1 MKIEYAVK
9 LPRSVPSKARVYA
22 LAAPRA
28 TTKQLLSLA
37 DALGQ
42 RSAGA
47 ETSRSASHVGAMVG
61 RWSLALHRASGALR
75 LMETDRYGRDGLPE
89 DTPFE
94 LSDRKAT
101 RVAQKFASALKLLPA
116 GEAKVLAV
124 THLRQAGAELKGER
138 SGERLAERWLD
149 AGVVFGRSI
158 DELPVI
164 GPGGMAMV
172 NVAGDGAVVGAR
184 RIWRGLGR
192 GVATVRLQPA
202 EWALRNFEAAVRE
215 RFLGGIRVVKAQL
228 GYLEFG
234 ELDWQAL
241 IEPVYA
247 FAFVAQHADV
257 ASKHVHVMHAGDKA
271 HGKLMGARRFVAG
284 KQTLRKPND

>member
-1 MKIEYAVK
+1 MKIDYAAK
-9 LPRSVPSKARVYA
+9 LPRSVPSKARVYE
-22 LAAPRA
+22 LAPPR
-28 TTKQLLSLA
+28 TTSKQLLGMA

-42 RSAGA
+42 RGLSA
-47 ETSRSASHVGAMVG
+47 ETISSRTSLGAMVG
-61 RWSLALHRASGALR
+61 RWSLAMHRASGALR
-75 LMETDRYGRDGLPE
+75 LMEVDRYGSDGLSA
-89 DTPFE
+89 DMPFE

-101 RVAQKFASALKLLPA
+101 GVAQKFASALRLVPA
-116 GEAKVLAV
+116 GEGKVLAV
-124 THLRQAGAELKGER
+124 THLRQVGAELKGGR
-138 SGERLAERWLD
+138 SGERTPERLLD

-192 GVATVRLQPA
+192 GVATVKLQPA
-202 EWALRNFEAAVRE
+202 DWALRTFEAVVRE
-215 RFLGGIRVVKAQL
+215 RFMGDIRVVKAQL
-228 GYLEFG
+228 GYLELG
-234 ELDWQAL
+234 ELDRQSL

-247 FAFVAQHADV
+247 FAFVAQHGEV

-271 HGKLMGARRFVAG
+271 HGKLMGARRFVAT
-284 KQTLRKPND
+284 KQARRKPAD